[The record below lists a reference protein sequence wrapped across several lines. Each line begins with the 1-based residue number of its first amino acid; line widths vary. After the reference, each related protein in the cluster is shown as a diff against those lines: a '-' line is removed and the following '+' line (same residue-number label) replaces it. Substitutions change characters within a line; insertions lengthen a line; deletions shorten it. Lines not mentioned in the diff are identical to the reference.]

1 MGIFEELQEIARF
14 RTEVIEKG
22 REVLYTN
29 PDRLSDDEFQA
40 LIYTIFEKIN
50 ELDMSSGCEYHDTGV
65 KCPEGISRARCE
77 QLFVDFL
84 DWYRIIETPS
94 NIVYDEVTKNF
105 PASKYKRI
113 LCVGDGMC
121 SHLGR
126 KLAEAGYEVVSVDP
140 DARKE
145 FSGKAK
151 NGKGKLHVT
160 KAQFFRNSEDM
171 QDWADLICGSK
182 ITEFVEEVVRAK
194 KPAVFTI
201 SDNAEI
207 YQMRFK
213 GRPIYSSSDL
223 DEELRKIKGVTARKI
238 EDEFEDDRISI
249 YVYTPVQRELD
260 R

>member
-1 MGIFEELQEIARF
+1 MSIFEELQEIARF

>member
-1 MGIFEELQEIARF
+1 MGIFEELQEIVRF

-65 KCPEGISRARCE
+65 KCPEGISKARCE

>member
-1 MGIFEELQEIARF
+1 MGIFEELQEIVRF

-151 NGKGKLHVT
+151 NRKGKLHVT

-182 ITEFVEEVVRAK
+182 ITEFVEEVVGAK

>member
-1 MGIFEELQEIARF
+1 MGIFEELQEIVRF

-94 NIVYDEVTKNF
+94 NIVYDEVTQNF
-105 PASKYKRI
+105 PASKYKRV

-151 NGKGKLHVT
+151 NGKGKLHVS

-182 ITEFVEEVVRAK
+182 ITEFVEEVVGAK

>member
-1 MGIFEELQEIARF
+1 MGIFEELQEIVRF

-105 PASKYKRI
+105 PVSKYKRV

-182 ITEFVEEVVRAK
+182 ITEFVEEVVGAK

>member
-1 MGIFEELQEIARF
+1 MGIFEELQEIVRF

-105 PASKYKRI
+105 PASKYK
-113 LCVGDGMC
+113 
-121 SHLGR
+121 
-126 KLAEAGYEVVSVDP
+126 
-140 DARKE
+140 E
-145 FSGKAK
+145 F
-151 NGKGKLHVT
+151 
-160 KAQFFRNSEDM
+160 
-171 QDWADLICGSK
+171 
-182 ITEFVEEVVRAK
+182 
-194 KPAVFTI
+194 
-201 SDNAEI
+201 
-207 YQMRFK
+207 
-213 GRPIYSSSDL
+213 
-223 DEELRKIKGVTARKI
+223 
-238 EDEFEDDRISI
+238 
-249 YVYTPVQRELD
+249 YV
-260 R
+260 

>member
-1 MGIFEELQEIARF
+1 MGIFEELQEIVRF

-182 ITEFVEEVVRAK
+182 ITEFVEEVVGAK

>member
-1 MGIFEELQEIARF
+1 MGIYEQLQEIARF

-29 PDRLSDDEFQA
+29 PDRLSDDDLQA

-50 ELDMSSGCEYHDTGV
+50 ELDMSTGLPYHDTGV
-65 KCPEGISRARCE
+65 KCPDGISKARCE

-182 ITEFVEEVVRAK
+182 ITEFVEEVVGAK

>member
-1 MGIFEELQEIARF
+1 MGIFEELQEIVRF

-151 NGKGKLHVT
+151 NGKGKLHVA

-182 ITEFVEEVVRAK
+182 ITEFVEEVVGAK

>member
-1 MGIFEELQEIARF
+1 MGIFEELQEIVRF

-65 KCPEGISRARCE
+65 KCPDGISKARCE

>member
-1 MGIFEELQEIARF
+1 MGIFEELQEIVRF

-50 ELDMSSGCEYHDTGV
+50 ELDMSSGCEYHNTGV

>member
-1 MGIFEELQEIARF
+1 MGIFEELQEIVRF

-207 YQMRFK
+207 YKMRFK
-213 GRPIYSSSDL
+213 GRPIYNSGEL

>member
-1 MGIFEELQEIARF
+1 
-14 RTEVIEKG
+14 
-22 REVLYTN
+22 
-29 PDRLSDDEFQA
+29 
-40 LIYTIFEKIN
+40 
-50 ELDMSSGCEYHDTGV
+50 
-65 KCPEGISRARCE
+65 
-77 QLFVDFL
+77 
-84 DWYRIIETPS
+84 
-94 NIVYDEVTKNF
+94 
-105 PASKYKRI
+105 
-113 LCVGDGMC
+113 MC

-182 ITEFVEEVVRAK
+182 ITEFVEEVVGAK

>member
-1 MGIFEELQEIARF
+1 MGIFEELQEIVRF

-65 KCPEGISRARCE
+65 RCPKGISKARCE

-182 ITEFVEEVVRAK
+182 ITEFVEEVVGAK